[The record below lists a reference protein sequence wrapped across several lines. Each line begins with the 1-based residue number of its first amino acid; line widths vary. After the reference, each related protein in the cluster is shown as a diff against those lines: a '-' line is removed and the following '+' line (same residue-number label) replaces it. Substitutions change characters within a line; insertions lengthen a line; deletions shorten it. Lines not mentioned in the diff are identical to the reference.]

1 MPKIIDVA
9 LEAGVS
15 IATVSRVLNDNEKV
29 SPELAERVRAAALAL
44 GYRPNGIA
52 RSLRRRS
59 SDVIAL
65 IINDVSNPFFTAI
78 TRGVEDVAQRSGY
91 SVLLCNTDEDPGKE
105 ATYLRVAEQQ
115 QVAGIIL
122 SPNTATSDVSRLLDA
137 KLPLV
142 VIDRILNEPVDSVM
156 VHSFDGAEEA
166 TLHLLASGWKRPACV
181 TGPSGASTASERL
194 QGFLKAVRQHRDLDE
209 LYEHAPFTQEG
220 GVRAAA
226 ALLGMPH
233 PPDALFVANSQM
245 ALGVLDEVRRR
256 GLRVGQ
262 DVGII
267 TFDDAPWA
275 PFISPPMS
283 VVAQPAYEVGRRA
296 AELLMERLSSENPL
310 APRAVT
316 LSTTLIVRESSKRLL
331 AS

>member
-1 MPKIIDVA
+1 MPKINDVA
-9 LEAGVS
+9 LAAGVS
-15 IATVSRVLNDNEKV
+15 TATVSRVLNNSKTV
-29 SPELAERVRAAALAL
+29 NAELADRVRVAAHQL

-115 QVAGIIL
+115 QVAGVIL
-122 SPNTATSDVSRLLDA
+122 SPNTATSDVSRLFNA
-137 KLPLV
+137 QVPLV
-142 VIDRILNEPVDSVM
+142 VIDRTLNEPVDSVM
-156 VHSFDGAEEA
+156 VHSLNGAEAA
-166 TLHLLASGWKRPACV
+166 TQHLLASGWKRPACV
-181 TGPSGASTASERL
+181 AGPREASTASDRL
-194 QGFLKAVRQHRDLDE
+194 HGFLEAVRQHGNLEE
-209 LYEHAPFTQEG
+209 LYEYAPFTQEG
-220 GVRAAA
+220 GANAAK
-226 ALLGMPH
+226 ALLDLPT
-233 PPDALFVANSQM
+233 PPDSLFVANSQM

-256 GLRVGQ
+256 GLRIGY
-262 DVGII
+262 DIGII

-296 AELLMERLSSENPL
+296 AELLMERVISGTPL
-310 APRAVT
+310 EPREVT
-316 LSTTLIVRESSKRLL
+316 LSTTLILRESSKRLP
-331 AS
+331 A

>member
-1 MPKIIDVA
+1 MPKINDVA
-9 LEAGVS
+9 LAAGVS
-15 IATVSRVLNDNEKV
+15 TATVSRVLNNSKTV
-29 SPELAERVRAAALAL
+29 NAELADRVRVAAHQL

-115 QVAGIIL
+115 QVAGVIL
-122 SPNTATSDVSRLLDA
+122 SPNTATSDVSRLFNA
-137 KLPLV
+137 QVPLV
-142 VIDRILNEPVDSVM
+142 VIDRTLNEPVDSVM
-156 VHSFDGAEEA
+156 VHSLNGAEAA
-166 TLHLLASGWKRPACV
+166 TQHLLASGWKRPACV
-181 TGPSGASTASERL
+181 AGPREASTASDRL
-194 QGFLKAVRQHRDLDE
+194 HGFLEAVRQHGNLEE
-209 LYEHAPFTQEG
+209 LYEYAPFTQEG
-220 GVRAAA
+220 GANAAKS
-226 ALLGMPH
+226 LLDLPT
-233 PPDALFVANSQM
+233 PPDSLFVANSQM

-256 GLRVGQ
+256 GLRIGY
-262 DVGII
+262 DIGII

-296 AELLMERLSSENPL
+296 AELLMERVISGTPL
-310 APRAVT
+310 EPREVT
-316 LSTTLIVRESSKRLL
+316 LSTTLILRESSKRLP
-331 AS
+331 A